1 MFRDQRLGE
10 SRQDVLDYLSSR
22 KADER
27 IFEADLLV
35 DKAHLVMLKEQGL
48 ISLEICSKIIAALDD
63 LMQAGSQSLG
73 RGEDVHEAIEAYVLA
88 QVGPEGGRMHTARS
102 RNDEVATCIRLALR
116 AQMLDLMQEQLSL
129 LATLVKLAEEH
140 TKTIIPGFTHTQHAQ
155 PTTLAHH
162 LLAHADAAGRD
173 FSRLEDAYLRVNQ
186 SPLGAAAF
194 ASTGFKICLLYTS
207 DAADE

>member
-48 ISLEICSKIIAALDD
+48 ISSEVCSKIMAALDD
-63 LMQAGSQSLG
+63 LMQAGSQSL
-73 RGEDVHEAIEAYVLA
+73 RLVRMCMRPLRRISWHE
-88 QVGPEGGRMHTARS
+88 VGPEGGRMHTGRS

-116 AQMLDLMQEQLSL
+116 EEMLDLMQEQISL
-129 LATLVKLAEEH
+129 
-140 TKTIIPGFTHTQHAQ
+140 I
-155 PTTLAHH
+155 TTLGPTWRKSTPPPSFPDLDLYRARRAYHSGPIQPP
-162 LLAHADAAGRD
+162 AHAERRRA
-173 FSRLEDAYLRVNQ
+173 SRW
-186 SPLGAAAF
+186 G
-194 ASTGFKICLLYTS
+194 STGGML
-207 DAADE
+207 DVEG